1 MVENRLN
8 DRLFNI
14 MENIE
19 NIVEEQPVKKKRG
32 RKPKNPEN
40 KIYFSDKQEQAVIDY
55 IENRDNAMLRNQLYV
70 QILKPAFEK
79 MIESIIRTYRLY
91 VPDEEFNDTVNDAL
105 NNLAEQIDKFKIN
118 SGKKA
123 YSYYGTIVKHYVLK
137 RKLDYINNIEKKPSY
152 ESFEEGDIQARAM
165 IDTYERDK
173 RIAQQQLKHLTTRIK
188 KMVEN
193 PQSEGL
199 KKNELKLGMGLINLF
214 ENWES
219 IVPTSIEKSTYDGDV
234 RYVSPSKKLNKS
246 AVLLYLRE
254 QTGLDSKSI
263 RSNMKKYRKEFLM
276 IKDYVFEN
284 Y

>member
-8 DRLFNI
+8 DRLFDI

-165 IDTYERDK
+165 VDTYERDK

-263 RSNMKKYRKEFLM
+263 RSNLKKYRKEFLM

>member
-8 DRLFNI
+8 DRLFDI

-165 IDTYERDK
+165 VDTYERDK

-193 PQSEGL
+193 PHSEGL

-214 ENWES
+214 ENIYFMPTTARQYKPVSVVGKGDAAENKNEQS
-219 IVPTSIEKSTYDGDV
+219 QVPV
-234 RYVSPSKKLNKS
+234 
-246 AVLLYLRE
+246 LRE
-254 QTGLDSKSI
+254 LTFQWEETDSK
-263 RSNMKKYRKEFLM
+263 
-276 IKDYVFEN
+276 
-284 Y
+284 

>member
-152 ESFEEGDIQARAM
+152 ESFDEGDIQARAM
-165 IDTYERDK
+165 VDTYERDK

-188 KMVEN
+188 QMVEN
-193 PQSEGL
+193 PQTEGL

-234 RYVSPSKKLNKS
+234 KYISPSKKLNKS

>member
-1 MVENRLN
+1 
-8 DRLFNI
+8 

-105 NNLAEQIDKFKIN
+105 NNLAEQIDKFKVN

-263 RSNMKKYRKEFLM
+263 RSNLKKYRKEFLM

>member
-8 DRLFNI
+8 DRLFYI

-40 KIYFSDKQEQAVIDY
+40 KIYFSDKQEQAVIEY

-152 ESFEEGDIQARAM
+152 ESFEEGDIQERAM
-165 IDTYERDK
+165 VDTYERDK

-188 KMVEN
+188 QMVEN

-234 RYVSPSKKLNKS
+234 KYISPSKKLNKS

>member
-8 DRLFNI
+8 DRLFEI

-263 RSNMKKYRKEFLM
+263 RSNLKKYRKEFLM